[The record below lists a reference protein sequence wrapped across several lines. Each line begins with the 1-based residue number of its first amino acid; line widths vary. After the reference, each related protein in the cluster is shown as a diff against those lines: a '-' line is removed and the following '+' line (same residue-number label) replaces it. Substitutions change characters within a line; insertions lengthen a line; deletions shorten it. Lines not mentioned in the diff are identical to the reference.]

1 MILLI
6 ILTLRRCGSP
16 APHPTT
22 LSQEKPFSKTLS
34 LTFFTTIG
42 KIKNFDELT
51 SPPSQRGTATSSDNV
66 EISDPCPEAR
76 EKLQEMCRHM

>member
-1 MILLI
+1 MILSI
-6 ILTLRRCGSP
+6 ILTLRRRCGSL

-22 LSQEKPFSKTLS
+22 LPQERPFSKTVPNL
-34 LTFFTTIG
+34 FTTTG
-42 KIKNFDELT
+42 KMRNFDEMST
-51 SPPSQRGTATSSDNV
+51 SPPQRGTGTASDNV